1 MGLNMRWH
9 ACAGLYEHPR
19 NRACRWGRIVH
30 FFITHIVDSAATSP
44 NKATISPCLCWRGAT
59 QRLLK
64 RCESFMR
71 WGNVTVVNIR
81 WKGRDFGTRPGVGG
95 GGNTG
100 FSQHSN
106 CCSAG
111 CTCVWRSRKLLNYT
125 PSAGSI
131 GFFDNMHWCHW
142 EQLSS
147 SIAIRHYI
155 FGRKAVNG
163 CFKKKNERKRLN
175 FLLQS
180 AAQQQQIAAV
190 NTRLNGLLGAQW
202 GDRTLDIIMA
212 DTGAALCRR
221 RMIHKHGWKKREF

>member
-1 MGLNMRWH
+1 MLAWCNAEVVKEVWIFYEVRKRHCCQYQMKRQGLWH
-9 ACAGLYEHPR
+9 PT
-19 NRACRWGRIVH
+19 W
-30 FFITHIVDSAATSP
+30 S
-44 NKATISPCLCWRGAT
+44 
-59 QRLLK
+59 
-64 RCESFMR
+64 
-71 WGNVTVVNIR
+71 
-81 WKGRDFGTRPGVGG
+81 GG